1 MGLSKRKLFLLWIVH
16 YAVVM
21 QDTDTLL
28 VQEFLAGDATA
39 FDAIVEKYH
48 GNVYRLA
55 YKFTKRS
62 EDAQDIAQDT
72 FLRAYQALLKRPE
85 KMNLKPWLMTICV
98 NLCRNLAKRKKSYR
112 FSDLESEEEGDN
124 LVERLQDKGL
134 NPKDLAIKKELSAWV
149 QDAVQKLPPK
159 YQMVIELRYVEDL
172 SYEEIADVLKL
183 PLNTVKVHLNRAKKS
198 LEFFL
203 SPS

>member
-1 MGLSKRKLFLLWIVH
+1 MN
-16 YAVVM
+16 
-21 QDTDTLL
+21 DTDIIL
-28 VQEFLAGDATA
+28 VKEFLAGDAIA

-62 EDAQDIAQDT
+62 EDAQDITQDT

-98 NLCRNLAKRKKSYR
+98 NLCRNLAKKKKNYN

-134 NPKDLAIKKELSAWV
+134 DPKEMAVKKELCARV
-149 QDAVQKLPPK
+149 QMAVQKLPIK
-159 YQMVIELRYVEDL
+159 YQTVIELRYVEDL
-172 SYEEIADVLKL
+172 SYEEIAEVLQI

-198 LEFFL
+198 LESFL
-203 SPS
+203 TPS